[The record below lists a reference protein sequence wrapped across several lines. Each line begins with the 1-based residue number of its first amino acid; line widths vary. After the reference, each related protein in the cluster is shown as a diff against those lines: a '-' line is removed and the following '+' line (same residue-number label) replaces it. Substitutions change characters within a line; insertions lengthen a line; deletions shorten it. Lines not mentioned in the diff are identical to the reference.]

1 MNYEVRFTKYEFS
14 VRRLRRRDKMRKVFT
29 GLFVVT
35 LVLVF
40 CCPLMGGEVQSEF
53 GETSAEAGLK
63 SRASRGETPALD
75 EDSGLTWYQVAG
87 VLALLGGGGALGWT
101 GCRKMQ
107 AIRLEPQPLEVK
119 RIAECATRKEL
130 DDFKTEVRE
139 DFRRVHNRIDSN
151 DRATAEIKG
160 KLDVIAQNQQKL
172 IDLITQRHG

>member
-1 MNYEVRFTKYEFS
+1 M
-14 VRRLRRRDKMRKVFT
+14 
-29 GLFVVT
+29 LFV
-35 LVLVF
+35 LAL
-40 CCPLMGGEVQSEF
+40 CPQ
-53 GETSAEAGLK
+53 
-63 SRASRGETPALD
+63 SRAEEPGTASGPGMH
-75 EDSGLTWYQVAG
+75 EDSGLTWYQIAG
-87 VLALLGGGGALGWT
+87 LLAAFGMATTLGWQ
-101 GCRKMQ
+101 GHKKMN
-107 AIRLEPQPLEVK
+107 AIRIEPQPLEVK

>member
-1 MNYEVRFTKYEFS
+1 M
-14 VRRLRRRDKMRKVFT
+14 
-29 GLFVVT
+29 LFV
-35 LVLVF
+35 LAL
-40 CCPLMGGEVQSEF
+40 CPLSRAEEPGPSSPKGY
-53 GETSAEAGLK
+53 AEAGTV
-63 SRASRGETPALD
+63 SGPAMH
-75 EDSGLTWYQVAG
+75 EDSGLTWYQIAG
-87 VLALLGGGGALGWT
+87 LLAAIGTATTLGWQ
-101 GCRKMQ
+101 GHKKMN
-107 AIRLEPQPLEVK
+107 AIRIEPQPLEVK

>member
-1 MNYEVRFTKYEFS
+1 
-14 VRRLRRRDKMRKVFT
+14 MRKVFT

-40 CCPLMGGEVQSEF
+40 CCPLLGGEMQPGFVGTESR
-53 GETSAEAGLK
+53 SVYAEARP
-63 SRASRGETPALD
+63 SETPGLG

-101 GCRKMQ
+101 GCKKMQ
-107 AIRLEPQPLEVK
+107 AIRIEPQPLEVK

-139 DFRRVHNRIDSN
+139 DLRRVHNRIDNN

-172 IDLITQRHG
+172 IDLITQRHS

>member
-1 MNYEVRFTKYEFS
+1 MKRFFIAI
-14 VRRLRRRDKMRKVFT
+14 VML
-29 GLFVVT
+29 
-35 LVLVF
+35 LVLAL
-40 CCPLMGGEVQSEF
+40 CPQ
-53 GETSAEAGLK
+53 
-63 SRASRGETPALD
+63 SRAEEPGTASGPGMH
-75 EDSGLTWYQVAG
+75 EDSGLTWYQIAG
-87 VLALLGGGGALGWT
+87 LLAAIGTATTLGWQ
-101 GCRKMQ
+101 GHKKMN
-107 AIRLEPQPLEVK
+107 AIRIEPQPLEVK

>member
-1 MNYEVRFTKYEFS
+1 M
-14 VRRLRRRDKMRKVFT
+14 
-29 GLFVVT
+29 LFV
-35 LVLVF
+35 LAL
-40 CCPLMGGEVQSEF
+40 CPL
-53 GETSAEAGLK
+53 
-63 SRASRGETPALD
+63 SRAEEPGTASSPSMH
-75 EDSGLTWYQVAG
+75 EDSGLTWYQIAG
-87 VLALLGGGGALGWT
+87 LLAAIGTATTLGWQ
-101 GCRKMQ
+101 GHKKMN
-107 AIRLEPQPLEVK
+107 AIRIEPQPLEVK

>member
-1 MNYEVRFTKYEFS
+1 
-14 VRRLRRRDKMRKVFT
+14 MRKFLIAIVM
-29 GLFVVT
+29 LFV
-35 LVLVF
+35 LAL
-40 CCPLMGGEVQSEF
+40 CPQ
-53 GETSAEAGLK
+53 
-63 SRASRGETPALD
+63 SRAEEPGTASGPGMH
-75 EDSGLTWYQVAG
+75 EDSGLTWYQIAG
-87 VLALLGGGGALGWT
+87 LLAAIGTATTLGWQ
-101 GCRKMQ
+101 GHKKMN
-107 AIRLEPQPLEVK
+107 AIRIEPQPLEVK